1 MFKLLDYFKNVNSYK
16 DLKVKDV
23 SNVLKQN
30 NELNKFIFINMHKI
44 YKNL

>member
-1 MFKLLDYFKNVNSYK
+1 MFKLFDYFKNVNSYK

-30 NELNKFIFINMHKI
+30 KKLCEKEADN
-44 YKNL
+44 